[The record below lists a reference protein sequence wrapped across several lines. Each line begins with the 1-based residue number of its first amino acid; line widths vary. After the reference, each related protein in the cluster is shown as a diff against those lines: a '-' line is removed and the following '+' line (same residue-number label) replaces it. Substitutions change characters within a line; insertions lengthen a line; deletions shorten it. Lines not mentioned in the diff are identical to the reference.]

1 VEQPHEGIV
10 PPAAGWDD
18 YAEMEGSVVSRGL
31 GWRLRRIGLL
41 VGMSLAS
48 VNIWT
53 GSPLMALWVGS
64 RVQASS
70 GPPSLGAIGVL
81 AVVMGAISLGLIQL
95 LGLMQAAYDRLTG
108 RRRAVRRTLPWMRSM
123 RGERPHEQPEG
134 VRPSPSE
141 LMLIVCVVIAVIAFE
156 VWFFFFSSSPIDQR
170 SGRD

>member
-1 VEQPHEGIV
+1 MEARAGDNAQERHGI
-10 PPAAGWDD
+10 
-18 YAEMEGSVVSRGL
+18 
-31 GWRLRRIGLL
+31 GWRLRKLGLL
-41 VGMSLAS
+41 VGMALAT

-64 RVQASS
+64 RVQSS
-70 GPPSLGAIGVL
+70 GSGGASLGAIGVV
-81 AVVMGAISLGLIQL
+81 AVVLAAISLGLIQV
-95 LGLMQAAYDRLTG
+95 LGVMQAAYDRLTG

-134 VRPSPSE
+134 VRPSPAE

-156 VWFFFFSSSPIDQR
+156 VWFFFYSGSPIDQR